1 LLLLLIWVFEVQLA
15 SAPGE
20 SSRAGTFSRV
30 IAPRLGHHA
39 PVTDALPRLAT
50 SADNAALLDLF
61 GDVPMRG
68 ELVLATRRE
77 PDFFSLYRMQRAEPF
92 VYVAD
97 GPRGLTGMCTALL
110 RDGWLDGAPTKV
122 GYLGDLRV
130 RFDRSRAF
138 ARFFGE
144 YFDDLCQRTGCTRY
158 YTSILASNQAALR
171 ALTRKR
177 SERSRQPHYELLRP
191 FTTVSVQLTFRPKD
205 TTGLRVDSARP
216 DDVPALVAL
225 LDADH
230 RRRPFGYRFD
240 DGELEHRLA
249 HWPGFTLD
257 STLVAKDGA
266 GRPLGVATVWNPQP
280 VKRFQVRAYGGSM
293 RWVKRGYDL
302 AASVLRWPKL
312 PDPGHEFRYAYLAN
326 VSVLND
332 DVRVFRALLEA
343 AYRRLHGSGLHF
355 FSFDLGRDDPWWPAV
370 KGFVTQKL
378 DFALYAVTPQG
389 QLRTEWPTGRTGFEV
404 ALA

>member
-1 LLLLLIWVFEVQLA
+1 VRVF
-15 SAPGE
+15 G
-20 SSRAGTFSRV
+20 AG
-30 IAPRLGHHA
+30 LGHHA
-39 PVTDALPRLAT
+39 RVTDGLPRLAT

-77 PDFFSLYRMQRAEPF
+77 PDFFSLYRMQKVEPF

-97 GPRGLTGMCTALL
+97 GPGGLTGMGTALL
-110 RDGWLDGAPTKV
+110 RDGWLDGEATKV

-144 YFDDLCQRTGCTRY
+144 YFDDLCRRTGCSRF

-171 ALTRKR
+171 ALTRRR

-191 FTTVSVQLTFRPKD
+191 FTTVSVQLTFAPKD
-205 TTGLRVDSARP
+205 TTGLRVESARAE
-216 DDVPALVAL
+216 DVPALIAL

-230 RRRPFGYRFD
+230 RTRPFGYRFD
-240 DGELEHRLA
+240 LGEFEHRLT
-249 HWPGFTLD
+249 HWPGFSLE
-257 STLVAKDGA
+257 STLVVKDA
-266 GRPLGVATVWNPQP
+266 GGRITGVASVWNPQP
-280 VKRFQVRAYGGSM
+280 VKRFEVRAYNGSM
-293 RWVKRGYDL
+293 HWVKRGYDL
-302 AASVLRWPKL
+302 AATVLRWPKL
-312 PDPGHEFRYAYLAN
+312 PDPGREFRYAYLTN

-332 DVRVFRALLEA
+332 DVRVFRSLLEA

-355 FSFDLGRDDPWWPAV
+355 FSFDLGRDDPFWPAL
-370 KGFVTQKL
+370 KGLLTQKL
-378 DFALYAVTPQG
+378 DFALYAVTPQR
-389 QLRTEWPTGRTGFEV
+389 QSRTEWPQGRTGFEV

>member
-1 LLLLLIWVFEVQLA
+1 VDECVRRGAIEEEAARCADL
-15 SAPGE
+15 
-20 SSRAGTFSRV
+20 R
-30 IAPRLGHHA
+30 HHD
-39 PVTDALPRLAT
+39 PVTDVTPRLAT

-68 ELVLATRRE
+68 ELVLATRRD
-77 PDFFSLYRMQRAEPF
+77 PDFFALYRQQRAEPY

-97 GPRGLTGMCTALL
+97 QDSALKGMCTALV
-110 RDGWLDGAPTKV
+110 RDGWLDGAPTRV
-122 GYLGDLRV
+122 GYLGDLRM

-138 ARFFGE
+138 ARFFGD
-144 YFDDLCQRTGCTRY
+144 YFEDLCQRTGCAQY

-191 FTTVSVQLTFRPKD
+191 FTTVSVQLTFAPRR
-205 TTGLRVDSARP
+205 TTDVAVGSARP
-216 DDVPALVAL
+216 EDVPAIVAC

-230 RRRPFGYRFD
+230 RKRAFGYRFD
-240 DGELEHRLA
+240 QGEFEHRLA
-249 HWPGFTLD
+249 HWPGFDLD
-257 STLVAKDGA
+257 STLVAKDSG
-266 GRPLGVATVWNPQP
+266 GRVTGVATVWNPQP
-280 VKRFQVRAYGGSM
+280 VKRFEVRSYNGKM

-302 AASVLRWPKL
+302 AATVLRWPKL
-312 PDPGHEFRYAYLAN
+312 PDPGQEFRYAYLAN
-326 VSVLND
+326 VSVVND

-343 AYRRLHGSGLHF
+343 AYQRLHGSGLHF
-355 FSFDLGRDDPWWPAV
+355 FSFDLGLEDPWWPAV

-378 DFALYAVTPQG
+378 DFALYAVTPHTAP
-389 QLRTEWPTGRTGFEV
+389 RTQWPKGRTGFEV